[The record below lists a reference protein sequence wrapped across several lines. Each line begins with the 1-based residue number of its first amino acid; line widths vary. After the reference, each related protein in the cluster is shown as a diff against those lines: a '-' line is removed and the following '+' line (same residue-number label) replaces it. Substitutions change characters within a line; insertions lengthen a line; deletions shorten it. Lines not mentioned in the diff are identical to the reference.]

1 MQPMEKVLL
10 IIDGSVR
17 VDVNVVWAVVADYCK
32 PVVNSLPPK
41 DRSLSIDFNN
51 ILGIDVC
58 AILMVV
64 LQKKQ
69 HDRKNVKTAAL
80 SITIVEVDDLLFAA
94 VPS

>member
-1 MQPMEKVLL
+1 MK
-10 IIDGSVR
+10 
-17 VDVNVVWAVVADYCK
+17 AVKNTAGQRD
-32 PVVNSLPPK
+32 
-41 DRSLSIDFNN
+41 LSD
-51 ILGIDVC
+51 LSDVC
-58 AILMVV
+58 ALLMVV